1 LVYDVPETMR
11 PVSFS
16 SSGGRTF
23 RSPEAS
29 VLLLLVVVDILSVL
43 SWAVA
48 VVEAIRRISTVESC
62 FGGTAINSLG
72 RNGSRV

>member
-1 LVYDVPETMR
+1 
-11 PVSFS
+11 
-16 SSGGRTF
+16 
-23 RSPEAS
+23 